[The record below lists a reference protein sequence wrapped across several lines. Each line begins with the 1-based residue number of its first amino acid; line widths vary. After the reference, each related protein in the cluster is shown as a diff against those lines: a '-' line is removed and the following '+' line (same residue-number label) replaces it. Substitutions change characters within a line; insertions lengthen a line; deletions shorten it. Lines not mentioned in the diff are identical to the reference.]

1 MEEKEKESRLLRI
14 LNSIERVGN
23 KMPSPIM
30 IFIYLSILVIL
41 ASWVMSM
48 FGVSVVNPVDNSVVA
63 VNNLLTGEY
72 FARMIAEAGAN
83 FASFPALSAVLVI
96 MLGVGMAEKTGYF
109 EAVLTNVVE
118 KSPKQYILLI
128 LIFTGIIANI
138 AGDAGPIVLPPLA
151 ALTFLKIGLNPM
163 AGAVLGYVSSLAAF
177 AANIILGMSDALVFP
192 FTESAAQTIIPDIEL
207 NVAMNYYFIFVSTF
221 VLVPV
226 IYFVLTKIS
235 LPQMGEYQPEFA
247 GEELP
252 TVHEGG
258 SLSDQEVKAVKYA
271 NWSLLITIV
280 IVAVLA
286 LMPNSFLANPET
298 GSLISDSPFM
308 NGITVI
314 MTIMF
319 FVPGFVYGKM
329 TGQVKD
335 SHDLARILSTSM
347 ADMGSFIV
355 IIFFS
360 SQMMAYFSWSNMGTV
375 IAIAGAGLLENANGI
390 VLIIGFILLS
400 VFVNFFIGS
409 ASAKWAIFAPI
420 FVPMFMLLGYHPAFT
435 QVIYR
440 IGDGI
445 SNPLTPMQA
454 YIPVVLSVLYK
465 YDKRSGLGSLISN
478 VLPYSIAIGIVW
490 IIMAIIWFLLGL
502 PVGPNSP
509 VSL

>member
-1 MEEKEKESRLLRI
+1 MEEKQQETRLLRI
-14 LNSIERVGN
+14 LNGIERVGN

-48 FGVSVVNPVDNSVVA
+48 FEVSVVNPIDNSEVA
-63 VNNLLTGEY
+63 VNNLLTGDY
-72 FARMIAEAGAN
+72 FARMISEAGAN
-83 FASFPALSAVLVI
+83 FAGFPALSAVLVI
-96 MLGVGMAEKTGYF
+96 MLGVGMAEKSGYF

-118 KSPKQYILLI
+118 KAPKRYILLI
-128 LIFTGIIANI
+128 IIFAGVIANI
-138 AGDAGPIVLPPLA
+138 AGDAGPIVLPPLV

-177 AANIILGMSDALVFP
+177 AANVMLGMSDALVSP
-192 FTESAAQTIIPDIEL
+192 FTESAAQTILPDIEL

-226 IYFVLTKIS
+226 IYLVLTKIS

-247 GEELP
+247 DEKLP
-252 TVHEGG
+252 AVHKGG
-258 SLSDQEVKAVKYA
+258 SLSDNEIKAVKYA
-271 NWSLLITIV
+271 NWSLLATIA
-280 IVAVLA
+280 IVAVLV
-286 LMPNSFLANPET
+286 LIPNSFLANAET

-308 NGITVI
+308 DGITVL

-335 SHDLARILSTSM
+335 SHDLSRMLSTSM

-375 IAIAGAGLLENANGI
+375 IAISGAGLLESTNGI
-390 VLIIGFILLS
+390 ALIIGFILLS
-400 VFVNFFIGS
+400 MFVDFFIGS
-409 ASAKWAIFAPI
+409 ASAKWAILAPI
-420 FVPMFMLLGYHPAFT
+420 FVPMFMLLGYHPSFT
-435 QVIYR
+435 QMLYR

-445 SNPLTPMQA
+445 INPLTPMQA
-454 YIPVVLSVLYK
+454 YIPVVLAVLYK
-465 YDKRSGLGSLISN
+465 YDKRSGLGTLMSN
-478 VLPYSIAIGIVW
+478 VLPYSVAIGLVW
-490 IIMAIIWFLLGL
+490 IIMAVIWYLTGI

-509 VSL
+509 VLL